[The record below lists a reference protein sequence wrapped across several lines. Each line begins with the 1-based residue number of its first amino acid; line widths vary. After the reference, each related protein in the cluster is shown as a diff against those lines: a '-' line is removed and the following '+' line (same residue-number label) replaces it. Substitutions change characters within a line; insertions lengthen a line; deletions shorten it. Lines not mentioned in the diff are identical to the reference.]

1 MAREFPQVRFKSEL
15 RPSQVDAIEIA
26 RKQLAEGKKRL
37 HIVAPPG
44 SGKTVMG
51 LYLWAMCIR
60 CPAVVFSPNSAI
72 QMQWAARTDLF
83 EVDGGVPLESYASTD
98 PQQLKLFNSLTY
110 QSVTLP
116 RRRGE
121 DLEETAREWWIE
133 TLIEKEQA
141 ATPAEAEA
149 WIEDLA
155 ERNPDYYED
164 RFSGYRKKVR
174 DSMAM
179 GGDAIET
186 LHQSAIET
194 LERLREK
201 EVGLVILDECHH
213 LLGHWGRVL
222 SDAQD
227 LLEGPIIIGLTA
239 TPPDLKGKSQ
249 VDVSRYDDFFGPI
262 DYQVPLPAVVK
273 DGFLAPYQDLVYFVR
288 PTAEELSYIAN
299 ADDALTALVEEL
311 CKPFEIPLE
320 EGDPPPTI
328 PLPDW
333 IEKVLAEFRLGT
345 TTVSS
350 WHEFERRDPVFA
362 AQGPLFLKALGRTLM
377 PHVPDLPLPVAW
389 VVPGI
394 PDDIETL
401 APVLDR
407 YIRHG
412 LRRSEQPA
420 DHERAEDAIRILRS
434 LGVQV
439 TETGTQA
446 CASPMSR
453 VMAYS
458 KSKTEALVPIL
469 TEEMRVLGDGIRA
482 VVITDYEKTSAIV
495 DEIRHLLDEETGGAI
510 AAFKQLLA
518 DEVTDR
524 LDPVLVTGSTV
535 LVDDDL
541 SERFLAAS
549 REWLQEHGGDVEL
562 KTEAHDGF
570 VLVRGKG
577 GNWAPRL
584 YVRMITELFQQGVT
598 RCLVGTRGL
607 LGEGWDASRINV
619 LLDLTAATTTMTVN
633 QLRGRSIRLDSHA
646 PEKLADNW
654 DVICLAPEFRKGL
667 DDYGRFAKKHN
678 ATYGVCED
686 GAIEKGPGHVHAAFT
701 RLKPEKVEGAATAI
715 NEEMISRVS
724 RRSHARDQWG
734 IGEPYQGK
742 PVQATECGGI
752 CGPGGGGFPPFSKN
766 RIPWSNQSLAA
777 AIGEAVLMSLDELG
791 LIAETGVNSVKAR
804 QPWRKDKSPLT
815 VRERAGGYVRV
826 FLEDADE
833 ESAEIFNEALREVLG
848 PIEDPRYVIPRH
860 IDVAHHNLL
869 SKLLPGALGRFFI
882 RYDQKLAML
891 HAVPS
896 ALARNK
902 KDVMVFQKHWN
913 TQVSP
918 GNAVFALRDEGKELL
933 EEARRNGH
941 LPQTSVH
948 GKEIYLTGEK
958 GSASPQPE
966 LAEPVMEEEPRS
978 PAPVPSTPAPA
989 EAVPPTPAPASPVP
1003 AEAVPPTPA
1012 PSTPAPAE
1020 AVPATPVGREQ
1031 VGPRPRPEPLQLEP
1045 ISSDPVRLDPVNT
1058 GAELNITEMAK
1069 LFKQHIQQVGIRCF
1083 PSNAQS
1089 RWEIVNVDQKEGV
1102 YWVEAVSTPS
1112 VGFPRI
1118 KFVMT
1123 AADPEAVIAGYCLD
1137 EGGWSLMF
1145 TAPTGYEHVPTI
1157 VADLEK

>member
-1 MAREFPQVRFKSEL
+1 MPREFPQIQFKSEL

-26 RKQLAEGKKRL
+26 RQQLAEGKKRL

-51 LYLWAMCIR
+51 LYLWSICIR

-83 EVDGGVPLESYASTD
+83 EVEGGLPLESFTSTD
-98 PQQLKLFNSLTY
+98 PGQLNLFNSLTY

-116 RRRGE
+116 RRGGE

-133 TLIEKEQA
+133 KLIDKEQA
-141 ATPAEAEA
+141 TNPAEAEA

-155 ERNPDYYED
+155 VRNPEYYES

-174 DSMAM
+174 DWMAT

-186 LHQSAIET
+186 LHQSAIKN
-194 LERLREK
+194 LEGLRDK

-213 LLGHWGRVL
+213 LMGHWGRVL
-222 SDAQD
+222 ADAQE

-239 TPPDLKGKSQ
+239 TPPDRKGKSSA
-249 VDVSRYDDFFGPI
+249 DICRYDNFFGPI

-273 DGFLAPYQDLVYFVR
+273 DGYLAPYQDLVYFVR
-288 PTAEELSYIAN
+288 PTTEELSYIAN
-299 ADDALTALVEEL
+299 ADKALTELVEEL
-311 CKPFEIPLE
+311 CKPADIPLE
-320 EGDPPPTI
+320 EDAPPPLI

-333 IEKVLAEFRLGT
+333 IEKVLGELRLGT

-350 WHEFERRDPVFA
+350 WHEFERRDAVFA
-362 AQGPLFLKALGRTLM
+362 EHGPLFLKAIGRTLM
-377 PHVPDLPLPVAW
+377 PHVPDRPLPVSW
-389 VVPGI
+389 NVPGI

-401 APVLDR
+401 SPVLDR

-420 DHERAEDAIRILRS
+420 DHERAVKAIRILRS

-458 KSKTEALVPIL
+458 KSKAEALVPIL
-469 TEEMRVLGDGIRA
+469 TEEQRVLGEGIRA
-482 VVITDYEKTSAIV
+482 VVITDYEKTSAVI
-495 DEIRHLLDEETGGAI
+495 DEIRHLLDEESGGAV
-510 AAFKQLLA
+510 AAFKQLLS

-541 SERFLAAS
+541 VDKFLAAS
-549 REWLQEHGGDVEL
+549 RQWLEEHGGNVEL
-562 KTEAHDGF
+562 TTEEHEGF
-570 VLVRGKG
+570 SMVRGKG
-577 GNWAPRL
+577 GNWSPRL

-646 PEKLADNW
+646 PEKLANNW

-667 DDYGRFAKKHN
+667 DDYARFAKKHN

-715 NEEMISRVS
+715 NDEMLKRVA
-724 RRSHARDQWG
+724 RRAEARTQWG

-752 CGPGGGGFPPFSKN
+752 CGTGNTGGFPPFSKN
-766 RIPWSNQSLAA
+766 RIPWSNRSLAT
-777 AIGEAVLMSLDELG
+777 AIGEAVLVSLDELG
-791 LIAETGVNSVKAR
+791 LIANTGVNSVKSR
-804 QPWRKDKSPLT
+804 QPWRQKESPLT
-815 VRERAGGYVRV
+815 VRERAGGYVRI

-833 ESAEIFNEALREVLG
+833 KSAEVFNQALREVLG
-848 PIEDPRYVIPRH
+848 PIENPRYVIPRQ
-860 IDVAHHNLL
+860 IDIAHHNLL
-869 SKLLPGALGRFFI
+869 SRLLPGALGRFFI
-882 RYDQKLAML
+882 RYEQKLAML
-891 HAVPS
+891 HSVPAV
-896 ALARNK
+896 LARNK
-902 KDVMVFQKHWN
+902 KSVAVFEKYWN
-913 TQVSP
+913 EYVSP
-918 GNAVFALRDEGKELL
+918 GNAVFALREEGKQLL
-933 EEARRNGH
+933 AEARQNGQ

-948 GKEIYLTGEK
+948 GKEVYLSGEK
-958 GSASPQPE
+958 AVESTQPSWTQPVQDGPAGE
-966 LAEPVMEEEPRS
+966 EQARAQPVPVEPAWEEPVKEKTRTEPVSDPLPAPEPVGQPPSVPEPVREDPPRS
-978 PAPVPSTPAPA
+978 EPPVPEPVAARPLDLWPANLTSAPS
-989 EAVPPTPAPASPVP
+989 VPPNEMSGLF
-1003 AEAVPPTPA
+1003 AE
-1012 PSTPAPAE
+1012 
-1020 AVPATPVGREQ
+1020 Q
-1031 VGPRPRPEPLQLEP
+1031 
-1045 ISSDPVRLDPVNT
+1045 
-1058 GAELNITEMAK
+1058 
-1069 LFKQHIQQVGIRCF
+1069 IQRIGYRCF
-1083 PSNAQS
+1083 PADPESQ
-1089 RWEIVNVDQKEGV
+1089 WEVVNVEEREGV
-1102 YWVEAVSTPS
+1102 YWVEATATPD
-1112 VGFPRI
+1112 VGYSRI
-1118 KFVMT
+1118 KFVIGG
-1123 AADPEAVIAGYCLD
+1123 AGAGNVIAGYCLD
-1137 EGGWSLMF
+1137 ESGWSLLF
-1145 TAPTGYEHVPTI
+1145 TAPSGYEHVPTI
-1157 VADLEK
+1157 VADLEGS

>member
-1 MAREFPQVRFKSEL
+1 VAEEFPQVQFKSEL
-15 RPSQVDAIEIA
+15 RPSQVDAIQIA
-26 RKQLAEGKKRL
+26 RQQLAAGNKRL

-83 EVDGGVPLESYASTD
+83 EVDGGLPLENYTSTN
-98 PQQLKLFNSLTY
+98 PGRLNLFNSLTY

-116 RRRGE
+116 RRGGD
-121 DLEETAREWWIE
+121 DLEELARELWIE
-133 TLIEKEQA
+133 TLIIKEQA
-141 ATPAEAEA
+141 TTPAEAEA

-155 ERNPDYYED
+155 GRNPDYYGD
-164 RFSGYRKKVR
+164 RFSGYLKKIR
-174 DSMAM
+174 DNMAM
-179 GGDAIET
+179 DGNAIET
-186 LHQSAIET
+186 LHQSAIDT

-222 SDAQD
+222 ADAQD

-239 TPPDLKGKSQ
+239 TPPDRKGKALA
-249 VDVSRYDDFFGPI
+249 DVQRYDNFFGPI

-299 ADDALTALVEEL
+299 SDEALTALVEEL
-311 CKPFEIPLE
+311 CEPALQPEDE
-320 EGDPPPTI
+320 DAAPPVI

-333 IEKVLAEFRLGT
+333 IENVLAELRLGT

-350 WHEFERRDPVFA
+350 WSEFERRDPVFA
-362 AQGPLFLKALGRTLM
+362 VQGPLFLKAIGRTLM
-377 PHVPDLPLPVAW
+377 PPLPDPLLPPGW
-389 VVPGI
+389 TVPGI

-412 LRRSEQPA
+412 LRRSEQPE
-420 DHERAEDAIRILRS
+420 DHARAERAIRILRS

-446 CASPMSR
+446 CASPISR

-458 KSKTEALVPIL
+458 RSKAEALIPIL
-469 TEEMRVLGDGIRA
+469 TEEQRVLGDDIRA
-482 VVITDYEKTSAIV
+482 VVITDYEKTSAII
-495 DEIRHLLDEETGGAI
+495 DEIRHLLDEESGGAI

-518 DEVTDR
+518 DEETDR

-541 SERFLAAS
+541 VERFLEAS
-549 REWLQEHGGDVEL
+549 REWLKEHGGDVEL

-570 VLVRGKG
+570 VLVQGKG
-577 GNWAPRL
+577 ANWAPRL
-584 YVRMITELFQQGVT
+584 YVRMITELFQRGVT

-619 LLDLTAATTTMTVN
+619 LIDLTAATTTMTVN
-633 QLRGRSIRLDSHA
+633 QLRGRSIRLDSHD

-667 DDYGRFAKKHN
+667 DDYGRFSKKHD

-734 IGEPYQGK
+734 IGEPYDGK
-742 PVQATECGGI
+742 PVQTTECGNI
-752 CGPGGGGFPPFSKN
+752 CEAGTGGWPPFSKN
-766 RIPWSNQSLAA
+766 RIPWSNQSLAM
-777 AIGEAVLMSLDELG
+777 AIGEAVLMALDELD
-791 LIAETGVNSVKAR
+791 LIGDTGVRSAKTR
-804 QPWRKDKSPLT
+804 KPWRKKKSPLK

-826 FLEDADE
+826 FLENTDK
-833 ESAEIFNEALREVLG
+833 ESAEVFNTALCEVLG
-848 PIEDPRYVIPRH
+848 PIDDPRYVIPRH
-860 IDVAHHNLL
+860 IDIAHHNLL
-869 SKLLPGALGRFFI
+869 SKLLPGAMGRFFI
-882 RYDQKLAML
+882 RYNRKLAML

-896 ALARNK
+896 ELARNRK
-902 KDVMVFQKHWN
+902 SVAVFQKYWN
-913 TQVSP
+913 AYVSP

-933 EEARRNGH
+933 EEARRNGQV
-941 LPQTSVH
+941 PQTSVH
-948 GKEIYLTGEK
+948 RKEVYL
-958 GSASPQPE
+958 ASEQSPPSTQP
-966 LAEPVMEEEPRS
+966 AWTEPVVQDEPVQ
-978 PAPVPSTPAPA
+978 PAPATPAPA
-989 EAVPPTPAPASPVP
+989 
-1003 AEAVPPTPA
+1003 
-1012 PSTPAPAE
+1012 
-1020 AVPATPVGREQ
+1020 REQ
-1031 VGPRPRPEPLQLEP
+1031 PAREQPARPRPQAQPLKLEP
-1045 ISSDPVRLDPVNT
+1045 IKSEPVSLDPINT
-1058 GAELNITEMAK
+1058 GAKLSVAEMAR
-1069 LFKQHIQQVGIRCF
+1069 LFKQQIQQVGIHCF
-1083 PSNAQS
+1083 PANARS
-1089 RWEIVNVDQKEGV
+1089 RWEIVNVEEREGV
-1102 YWVEAVSTPS
+1102 YWVESISTPS
-1112 VGFPRI
+1112 VGYPRI

-1123 AADPEAVIAGYCLD
+1123 AADPEAVIAGYCMD
-1137 EGGWSLMF
+1137 ENGWSLLF
-1145 TAPTGYEHVPTI
+1145 SAPTGYENVPTI
-1157 VADLEK
+1157 VADLRK